1 MKTVNVHQAKSQL
14 SRLLRAVATGE
25 EIIIANRGVP
35 VARLSPAAKE
45 KPKRKLGDMAGQIWI
60 ADDFDAPLASELLG
74 LFEGREVEKAKR
86 SSKRS
91 KKVA

>member
-1 MKTVNVHQAKSQL
+1 MRTVNIHQAKSQL

-60 ADDFDAPLASELLG
+60 ADDFDAPLTGELLG
-74 LFEGREVEKAKR
+74 LFEGREVKKAKR
-86 SSKRS
+86 SSKRP
-91 KKVA
+91 KRVA

>member
-14 SRLLRAVATGE
+14 SRLLRAVASGE

-35 VARLSPAAKE
+35 VARLSSAVQE

-60 ADDFDAPLASELLG
+60 ADDFDAPLSGDLLG
-74 LFEGREVEKAKR
+74 LFEGREAQKPKRPAKR
-86 SSKRS
+86 SH
-91 KKVA
+91 KVA

>member
-35 VARLSPAAKE
+35 VARLSPAAME

-60 ADDFDAPLASELLG
+60 ADDFDAPLSGDFLG
-74 LFEGREVEKAKR
+74 LFEGREAEKPKR

-91 KKVA
+91 DRVA

>member
-1 MKTVNVHQAKSQL
+1 MKTVNVHQAKTQL

-35 VARLSPAAKE
+35 VARLSSAVEE

-60 ADDFDAPLASELLG
+60 ADDFDAPLSGDLLA
-74 LFEGREVEKAKR
+74 LFEGRESEKPKR

-91 KKVA
+91 KRIL

>member
-60 ADDFDAPLASELLG
+60 ADDFDAPLTGGLLA
-74 LFEGREVEKAKR
+74 LFEGREAGELKR

-91 KKVA
+91 KRVP

>member
-14 SRLLRAVATGE
+14 SRLLRAVAMGE

-45 KPKRKLGDMAGQIWI
+45 KPNRKLGDMAGQIWI
-60 ADDFDAPLASELLG
+60 ADDFDAPLSGDLLG
-74 LFEGREVEKAKR
+74 LFEGREAEKPKR

-91 KKVA
+91 DRVA

>member
-1 MKTVNVHQAKSQL
+1 MKTVNIHQAKSQL

-35 VARLSPAAKE
+35 VARLSPAVME
-45 KPKRKLGDMAGQIWI
+45 KPKRKLGDMAGKIWI
-60 ADDFDAPLASELLG
+60 ADDFDAPLSGDLLR
-74 LFEGREVEKAKR
+74 LFEGREAEKPKR

-91 KKVA
+91 KRVA

>member
-35 VARLSPAAKE
+35 VARLSPATKE

-60 ADDFDAPLASELLG
+60 AHDFDAPLTGELLG

-86 SSKRS
+86 SSRRS
-91 KKVA
+91 KRVA

>member
-1 MKTVNVHQAKSQL
+1 MKTVNIHQAKTQL

-45 KPKRKLGDMAGQIWI
+45 KPKRRLGDMAGQIWI
-60 ADDFDAPLASELLG
+60 ADDFDAPLSGDLIA
-74 LFEGREVEKAKR
+74 LFEGREVEKPKR
-86 SSKRS
+86 SPKRS
-91 KKVA
+91 KRVA

>member
-35 VARLSPAAKE
+35 VARLSPAARE
-45 KPKRKLGDMAGQIWI
+45 KPNRKLGDMAGQIWI
-60 ADDFDAPLASELLG
+60 ADDFDAPLTGELLG

-91 KKVA
+91 KTVA

>member
-1 MKTVNVHQAKSQL
+1 MRTVNVHQAKTQL

-45 KPKRKLGDMAGQIWI
+45 GPKRKLGDMAGQIWF
-60 ADDFDAPLASELLG
+60 ADDFDAPLSGDLLG
-74 LFEGREVEKAKR
+74 LFEGRKAEKPKP

-91 KKVA
+91 NRFA

>member
-35 VARLSPAAKE
+35 VARLSPAATE

-60 ADDFDAPLASELLG
+60 ADDFDAPLTGELLA

-91 KKVA
+91 KRVA

>member
-45 KPKRKLGDMAGQIWI
+45 KPKRRLGDMAGQIWI
-60 ADDFDAPLASELLG
+60 ADDFDAPLSGDLLA
-74 LFEGREVEKAKR
+74 LFEGRETEKPKR
-86 SSKRS
+86 SSRS
-91 KKVA
+91 SK

>member
-45 KPKRKLGDMAGQIWI
+45 GPKRKLGDMAGQIWI
-60 ADDFDAPLASELLG
+60 ADDFDAPLSGDLLG
-74 LFEGREVEKAKR
+74 FFEGREAEKPKR

-91 KKVA
+91 DRVA

>member
-1 MKTVNVHQAKSQL
+1 MFIRRSHNFPV
-14 SRLLRAVATGE
+14 RE

-60 ADDFDAPLASELLG
+60 ADDFDAPLTGELLG

-91 KKVA
+91 RKLA

>member
-14 SRLLRAVATGE
+14 SRLLRAVAMGE

-60 ADDFDAPLASELLG
+60 ADDFDAPLAGNLLA
-74 LFEGREVEKAKR
+74 LFEGREAEKPKR
-86 SSKRS
+86 PSKRS
-91 KKVA
+91 KSVA

>member
-14 SRLLRAVATGE
+14 SRLLRAVASGE

-45 KPKRKLGDMAGQIWI
+45 GPKRKLGDMAGQIWI
-60 ADDFDAPLASELLG
+60 ADDFDAPLTGDSLA
-74 LFEGREVEKAKR
+74 LFEGREAQKPKR
-86 SSKRS
+86 FSKRS
-91 KKVA
+91 KRVA

>member
-60 ADDFDAPLASELLG
+60 ADDFDAPLTGELLG

-86 SSKRS
+86 SSKCS
-91 KKVA
+91 KRIA

>member
-14 SRLLRAVATGE
+14 SRLLRAVAMGE
-25 EIIIANRGVP
+25 EVIIANRGVP

-60 ADDFDAPLASELLG
+60 ADDFDAPLTGDLLA
-74 LFEGREVEKAKR
+74 LFEGREAGKPKR

-91 KKVA
+91 KSIA